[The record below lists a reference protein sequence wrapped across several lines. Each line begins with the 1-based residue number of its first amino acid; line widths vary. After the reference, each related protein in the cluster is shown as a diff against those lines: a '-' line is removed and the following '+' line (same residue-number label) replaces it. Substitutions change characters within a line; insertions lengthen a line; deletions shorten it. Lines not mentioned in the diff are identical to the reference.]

1 MNNPKNLIYR
11 LIEIVK
17 TLEPHKRT
25 KNPYQDHIQK
35 QIINLDLEDQIV
47 LHNLIHAI
55 TILNQTTRKLEGKTL
70 VSTREDNINALEL
83 ILPNRN
89 KISQSTLLFKQQ
101 IEEFFGFK
109 SFIKIEAQDQL
120 RISKTT
126 FVNHANK
133 LIAHNLMQFVGLTPG
148 VSQRSIYQ
156 LIKPEIMEEQIE
168 EPSAFEQASEEFTEG
183 KFFEEL
189 QYRTGFSKND

>member
-35 QIINLDLEDQIV
+35 QIINLDLEDQII

-55 TILNQTTRKLEGKTL
+55 TILNQSTRKLENRTL
-70 VSTREDNINALEL
+70 ISTREDNINALEL

-101 IEEFFGFK
+101 IEEFFGYK

-156 LIKPEIMEEQIE
+156 LIKPEIMEETDRRTFSFRTSIRRI
-168 EPSAFEQASEEFTEG
+168 
-183 KFFEEL
+183 
-189 QYRTGFSKND
+189 YRREIFRRTTI